1 MFSPNFDLTSLIL
14 MLVMTGIW
22 YILFIPTVNDY
33 SNFKHNFRSDSQ
45 QNWICIELCVRRIR
59 LDVQKDYNNLGSNE
73 LGRLDKGQSI
83 LCNTMYYYGSL
94 LDILPA
100 RFMLPHW
107 PWWYDFNWLQMYML
121 KTLHR
126 KTKEANLT

>member
-1 MFSPNFDLTSLIL
+1 MFSPDFDLTSLIL
-14 MLVMTGIW
+14 VLVMTGIW
-22 YILFIPTVNDY
+22 YILLIPTVNDY
-33 SNFKHNFRSDSQ
+33 DNLNYSFRSDAQ
-45 QNWICIELCVRRIR
+45 KNWICIELYVRRIR

-83 LCNTMYYYGSL
+83 FCNTMYYYGSL

-100 RFMLPHW
+100 RLMLPHW
-107 PWWYDFNWLQMYML
+107 PWRFDFNWLQMYVL
-121 KTLHR
+121 KNLHR

>member
-1 MFSPNFDLTSLIL
+1 MFSPNFDLTTLIL
-14 MLVMTGIW
+14 VLVMTRIW
-22 YILFIPTVNDY
+22 YILLIPTVNDY
-33 SNFKHNFRSDSQ
+33 DNLKYSFRTYAQ
-45 QNWICIELCVRRIR
+45 QNWICIELYVRRIR
-59 LDVQKDYNNLGSNE
+59 LDVQNDYNNLGSNE

-83 LCNTMYYYGSL
+83 FCNTMYYYGSL

-107 PWWYDFNWLQMYML
+107 PWRYDFNWLQMYVP
-121 KTLHR
+121 KNLHR